1 MGKKIKI
8 SEDQLKRLIVA
19 KEGYAT
25 NLDKSYDDHLNETG
39 EQDVNEFFNDPSYGI
54 ATNLA
59 PTIIP
64 IIMAE
69 INKGMQVPF
78 EGLTDGL
85 KNLVI
90 DRIFMQLKE
99 EIVATLGLAK
109 EDEEAPEEANDDDE
123 SYDDAITPSEEEDE
137 MVNESVKK
145 IQSTFKRFI

>member
-54 ATNLA
+54 ATSLA

-99 EIVATLGLAK
+99 EITATLGLAK